1 MRAGVVE
8 GLDEAAHNLHGIL
21 VTEGHH
27 IVRVTVPYQDMAV
40 VRQPFVAV
48 TQ

>member
-1 MRAGVVE
+1 ME
-8 GLDEAAHNLHGIL
+8 GLDEAGHNLHGIL

-27 IVRVTVPYQDMAV
+27 IVRFTVPYQDLAV
-40 VRQPFVAV
+40 VREPFAAV

>member
-1 MRAGVVE
+1 ME
-8 GLDEAAHNLHGIL
+8 GLVEAAHNLHGIL
-21 VTEGHH
+21 VTGGHH

-40 VRQPFVAV
+40 VGEPFVAA